1 MNRTV
6 RLPPP
11 SQTQRGVAL
20 IVVLLLLLVVTLLG
34 LASMRGTLL
43 QERMAGNVLAR
54 GQAFQAAESALRVAE
69 AYAATKPVVPGDGCS
84 GGVCAMPGAA
94 EAPPWQAAGFWDT
107 AANYRRAS
115 AAGVSPVLK
124 YVVEDYGQSES
135 DDCTGSIDMSS
146 SPCANAKQVY
156 RITVLSQATNGAE
169 VMLQSTFEVP
179 VP

>member
-1 MNRTV
+1 MSRQPRV
-6 RLPPP
+6 PGR
-11 SQTQRGVAL
+11 SAAQRGVAL

-54 GQAFQAAESALRVAE
+54 GEAFQAAEAVLREAE
-69 AYAATKPVVPGDGCS
+69 IYAATKPLVPGSGCDK
-84 GGVCAMPGAA
+84 GVCAMPEGGAA
-94 EAPPWQAAGFWDT
+94 PAWQAAGFWDT
-107 AANYRRAS
+107 ATNYRVAN
-115 AAGVSPVLK
+115 AEIGGFKPK
-124 YVVEDYGQSES
+124 YVIEDYGQSES
-135 DDCTGSIDMSS
+135 NDCTGSVDMSA

-156 RITVLSQATNGAE
+156 RITVMSHAPSGAE